1 MELKEYVYLV
11 WRRKAL
17 ILTSFLAVVVAVGV
31 YVFLATPLYEAD
43 CKLLLVEDKS
53 ISVMGGSLGTDMMLQ
68 TLGKSDPISTQIEII
83 KTRPILSKVVVLAGI
98 AGKNGQAFG
107 TEDLKRQLM
116 VQAVRNTNLISIAY
130 RHKDPRL
137 AATVVNTL
145 ARVFIEQ
152 NQRLNQEDITS
163 TKQFIETQLEA
174 QQKTLAEAEKKVL
187 DFKRSHEL
195 FSLDHEAEGLVNT
208 QVQLEASRLQVETEL
223 KGALAQQ
230 ADLTAKIA
238 AVGAVNDR
246 FYSYWTTTL
255 EQVKGQITILMA
267 QQGNLDRQLA
277 QIKRNIG
284 QLPPQESE
292 LARLLE
298 NEKIAK
304 EIHTT
309 LLSKYEEVRVN
320 EAAKIASIRLI
331 EPAVVADRP
340 VFPRKRQYLLIA
352 AAAGLLLGFSLAFI
366 RDYFD
371 DSIRSLE
378 ELKAILPYDIL
389 GYIPYQESESMLY
402 ISAAPQS
409 PISEAFRLVQA
420 NLKFKPMARGKSFTI
435 MVTSAMPGE
444 GKSTVAA
451 NLTLAFA
458 TDSTRAAIVN
468 LDLRRPTFNEI
479 FGRRMDKGITD
490 YIIGD
495 SSLEEI
501 MLKEDGRNVT
511 IVPSGT
517 VPPNPSELVA
527 SAKVQQLMKY
537 LSERFDVV
545 VYDTPPLTLVA
556 EALDLARAV
565 DGIIF
570 VVDTSTVSR
579 SALRA
584 MNELMGNKDLAI
596 LGTVL
601 NKVNRRGAPYHYF
614 GYHPY
619 ARYHYRYGK

>member
-1 MELKEYVYLV
+1 MELKEYIYLI

-17 ILTSFLAVVVAVGV
+17 IITVFLAVVLIVGV
-31 YVFLATPLYEAD
+31 YVFLATPLFEAD
-43 CKLLLVEDKS
+43 CKLLLIEDKS
-53 ISVMGGSLGTDMMLQ
+53 ISIMGGSSGTDMMLR

-83 KTRPILSKVVVLAGI
+83 KTRPILSKVVELTGM
-98 AGKNGQAFG
+98 AGKNGKPVG
-107 TEDLKRQLM
+107 TEDLKAQLI
-116 VQAVRNTNLISIAY
+116 VEAVRNTNLISIAY
-130 RHKDPRL
+130 RHRDPQR

-163 TKQFIETQLEA
+163 TKQFIETQLAA
-174 QQKTLAEAEKKVL
+174 QQEILTEAEKKVL

-208 QVQLEASRLQVETEL
+208 QVQLEASRLQIETEL

-230 ADLTAKIA
+230 AELTAKIA
-238 AVGAVNDR
+238 AVGAVSDR

-255 EQVKGQITILMA
+255 EQVKGQITILLA
-267 QQGNLDRQLA
+267 RQANLDRQIA
-277 QIKRNIG
+277 QIKKNIG

-298 NEKIAK
+298 NEKIAN

-331 EPAVVADRP
+331 EPAVVADTP
-340 VFPRKRQYLLIA
+340 VFPKKRQFLLIA
-352 AAAGLLLGFSLAFI
+352 AAAGLLLGFSLAFV

-378 ELKAILPYDIL
+378 ELKTILPYDIL
-389 GYIPYQESESMLY
+389 GYIPYQESDSMLY
-402 ISAAPQS
+402 ISTAPQS

-444 GKSTVAA
+444 GKSTIAA
-451 NLTLAFA
+451 NLALAFA
-458 TDSTRAAIVN
+458 TDSTRAAVVS
-468 LDLRRPTFNEI
+468 LDLRRPTFNAI

-501 MLKEDGRNVT
+501 MVKEDGRSLT
-511 IVPSGT
+511 IIPSGT
-517 VPPNPSELVA
+517 IPPNPSELVA
-527 SAKVQQLMKY
+527 SKKVQQLMKH
-537 LSERFDVV
+537 LSESFDVV

-584 MNELMGNKDLAI
+584 MNELMGKKELAI

-601 NKVNRRGAPYHYF
+601 NKVNRNGAPYHYF
-614 GYHPY
+614 GYYPY
-619 ARYHYRYGK
+619 AHYHYKK

>member
-1 MELKEYVYLV
+1 
-11 WRRKAL
+11 
-17 ILTSFLAVVVAVGV
+17 
-31 YVFLATPLYEAD
+31 
-43 CKLLLVEDKS
+43 
-53 ISVMGGSLGTDMMLQ
+53 MLQ
-68 TLGKSDPISTQIEII
+68 TLGKSDPIITQIEII
-83 KTRPILSKVVVLAGI
+83 KTRPILSKVVELTGI
-98 AGKNGQAFG
+98 ADKNSKPVS
-107 TEDLKRQLM
+107 TKDLRAQ
-116 VQAVRNTNLISIAY
+116 VIVEAVRNTNLISIAY
-130 RHKDPRL
+130 RHKDPQR

-163 TKQFIETQLEA
+163 TKQFIETQLA
-174 QQKTLAEAEKKVL
+174 VQQKTLAEAEKKVL

-208 QVQLEASRLQVETEL
+208 LVQLEASRMQIETEL

-230 ADLTAKIA
+230 ADLTAKTT
-238 AVGAVNDR
+238 AVGAVTDR

-267 QQGNLDRQLA
+267 QQDNIDRQIA

-309 LLSKYEEVRVN
+309 LLSKYEEVRVS

-331 EPAVVADRP
+331 EPAVVADTP
-340 VFPRKRQYLLIA
+340 VFPNKRQFLLIA
-352 AAAGLLLGFSLAFI
+352 AAAGLLLGFSLAFVL
-366 RDYFD
+366 DYFD

-402 ISAAPQS
+402 ISTAPQS

-420 NLKFKPMARGKSFTI
+420 NLKFKPMIRGKSFTI

-451 NLTLAFA
+451 NLALAFA
-458 TDSTRAAIVN
+458 TDSTRAAIVS
-468 LDLRRPTFNEI
+468 LDLRRPTFNAI
-479 FGRRMDKGITD
+479 FDRRMDKGITD
-490 YIIGD
+490 YLIGD
-495 SSLEEI
+495 SNLDEI
-501 MLKEDGRNVT
+501 MVKEDGHSVT

-527 SAKVQQLMKY
+527 SKKVQQLMKY
-537 LSERFDVV
+537 LSEHFDVV

-570 VVDTSTVSR
+570 VVDTATVSR

-601 NKVNRRGAPYHYF
+601 NKVNKKGSPYHYY

-619 ARYHYRYGK
+619 AGYNYKR

>member
-1 MELKEYVYLV
+1 MELKEYVYLI
-11 WRRKAL
+11 WRKKAL
-17 ILTSFLAVVVAVGV
+17 IIASFLAVVLTAGV

-53 ISVMGGSLGTDMMLQ
+53 ISLVGGSSGTDMMLR

-83 KTRPILSKVVVLAGI
+83 KTRPILSKVVELAGI
-98 AGKNGQAFG
+98 AGKNGKPVG
-107 TEDLKRQLM
+107 TKDLKAQLS
-116 VQAVRNTNLISIAY
+116 VEAVRNTNLISIAY
-130 RHKDPRL
+130 RHKDPQL

-152 NQRLNQEDITS
+152 NQRLNQEDIAS
-163 TKQFIETQLEA
+163 TKHFIETQLAA
-174 QQKTLAEAEKKVL
+174 QKKILAEAEKKVL
-187 DFKRSHEL
+187 EFKRSHEL
-195 FSLDHEAEGLVNT
+195 LSLDHEAEGLVNT
-208 QVQLEASRLQVETEL
+208 QVQLEASRMQIETEL

-238 AVGAVNDR
+238 AADAVTDR

-267 QQGNLDRQLA
+267 QQANIDSQIA
-277 QIKRNIG
+277 QISRAIG
-284 QLPPQESE
+284 QLPPQQSE

-298 NEKIAK
+298 NERIAN

-331 EPAVVADRP
+331 EPAVVTDTP
-340 VFPRKRQYLLIA
+340 VFPKKRQYLLLA
-352 AAAGLLLGFSLAFI
+352 AAAGLLLGFSLAFVL
-366 RDYFD
+366 DYFD

-389 GYIPYQESESMLY
+389 GYIPYQEAESMLY
-402 ISAAPQS
+402 ISTAPQS

-435 MVTSAMPGE
+435 MVTSALPGE

-451 NLTLAFA
+451 NLALVFA
-458 TDSTRAAIVN
+458 TDGTRAAIVN
-468 LDLRRPTFNEI
+468 LDLRRPTFNVI

-490 YIIGD
+490 YLIGD
-495 SSLEEI
+495 SSLDEI
-501 MLKEDGRNVT
+501 MVKEDGRSVT

-517 VPPNPSELVA
+517 VPPNPSELMA
-527 SAKVQQLMKY
+527 SNKVQQLMKH
-537 LSERFDVV
+537 LSEHFDVV
-545 VYDTPPLTLVA
+545 VYDTPPMTLVA

-570 VVDTSTVSR
+570 VVDTTTVSR

-584 MNELMGNKDLAI
+584 MNELMVNKDLAV

-601 NKVNRRGAPYHYF
+601 NKVNKKGSPYHYF

-619 ARYHYRYGK
+619 AGYHYKK